1 MAKSFIDVRQGL
13 KYLVTVRIQKLG
25 YLRTESVIDDR
36 SGEMM
41 PQEFLE
47 EYGIER
53 FEDEDEMKRVLCMEL
68 EGDPDR
74 YTTMRSEDYRITAFI
89 YD

>member
-1 MAKSFIDVRQGL
+1 M
-13 KYLVTVRIQKLG
+13 
-25 YLRTESVIDDR
+25 
-36 SGEMM
+36 
-41 PQEFLE
+41 E